1 MTLRRRMT
9 LIVGLTVGGAI
20 LLASVIA
27 YVAVRSELRGQVDDR
42 LAEQAELIGEQAPQ
56 AVGPT
61 PFELPQLPP
70 AEGGPPIGFRVIGSS
85 GNVIIDRGAVDVPAP
100 PAGAVPHELTLTDAE
115 NGSEHVRVA
124 TAPLPDGGGIQLFR
138 SLESVD
144 DALANLRAV
153 LFLVVMGGAAF
164 AALAARLI
172 ANRMLAPVAHLTDA
186 AEHVSATEDLSRR
199 IDVTGDDEV
208 ARLARKFNE
217 MLERLESSRNALD
230 ESHSEQRRLIADASH
245 ELRTPVTSL
254 RTNIELIAGGRL
266 PEEELPGALAD
277 AVGQAEEL
285 GDVIGDLMDL
295 ARGESPAAELEPVRL
310 DRLVASSVERARR
323 HAPDVSFELR
333 AQPCVV
339 RGAPD
344 RLARAVNNL
353 LDNAAEHA
361 DGAAVEVS
369 VADGRVD
376 VRDHG
381 SGIDTAEAERL
392 FDRFYRGRDARRT
405 PGSGLGLAIVRQV
418 AEAHGGSV
426 GAANAAGGGARFSL
440 HLPENRD

>member
-1 MTLRRRMT
+1 MTLV
-9 LIVGLTVGGAI
+9 VGLTVGGAI
-20 LLASVIA
+20 LLAAVIA
-27 YVAVRSELRGQVDDR
+27 YVAVRSELRGQVDAR
-42 LAEQAELIGEQAPQ
+42 LVEQAELVGEGAAQMA
-56 AVGPT
+56 GPT

-85 GNVIIDRGAVDVPAP
+85 GDVIVDRGEVDVPAP
-100 PAGAVPHELTLTDAE
+100 PVGQVPDELTLTDAE

-124 TAPLPDGGGIQLFR
+124 TAPLPNGGGIQLFR

-164 AALAARLI
+164 AGLAARLI
-172 ANRMLAPVAHLTDA
+172 ANRMLAPVAHLTEA

-199 IDVTGDDEV
+199 IDVTGEDEV
-208 ARLARKFNE
+208 ARLATRFNE
-217 MLERLESSRNALD
+217 MLGRLESSRAALD

-254 RTNIELIAGGRL
+254 RTNIELIAGGKL
-266 PEEELPGALAD
+266 AEAELAD
-277 AVGQAEEL
+277 ALAGAVAQVEEL

-295 ARGESPAAELEPVRL
+295 ARGESPDAELEPVRL
-310 DRLVASSVERARR
+310 DQLVAASVERARR
-323 HAPDVSFELR
+323 HAPAVSFELQ
-333 AQPCVV
+333 AEPCVV

-344 RLARAVNNL
+344 RLGRAVNNL

-361 DGAAVEVS
+361 DGAAVEVG

-381 SGIDTAEAERL
+381 SGIDPGEAERI
-392 FDRFYRGRDARRT
+392 FDRFYRGRDARRR

-418 AEAHGGSV
+418 AGAHGGSV
-426 GAANAAGGGARFSL
+426 KAANAVGGGALFSL
-440 HLPENRD
+440 QLRENRD